1 MHVHSCLTVLEYQ
14 HYLVCTGNHTPHRQD
29 SSGSNMDHA
38 DVESLGD
45 EQITPSCPSMLSS
58 NNSEAPDP
66 HTDDALLTDEL
77 M

>member
-1 MHVHSCLTVLEYQ
+1 MYIRVLVQYQ
-14 HYLVCTGNHTPHRQD
+14 RYLVCTGNHTPHRED

-38 DVESLGD
+38 DVESLAD
-45 EQITPSCPSMLSS
+45 EQLTPSCPSMLSC
-58 NNSEAPDP
+58 NDSEAP

>member
-1 MHVHSCLTVLEYQ
+1 
-14 HYLVCTGNHTPHRQD
+14 
-29 SSGSNMDHA
+29 MDHA
-38 DVESLGD
+38 DVESLAD

-58 NNSEAPDP
+58 NDSEAPDL

>member
-1 MHVHSCLTVLEYQ
+1 
-14 HYLVCTGNHTPHRQD
+14 
-29 SSGSNMDHA
+29 MDHA
-38 DVESLGD
+38 DVESLAD

-66 HTDDALLTDEL
+66 QTDDALLTDEL